1 MKKCACFFFKQK
13 TAYEMRISDWSSD
26 VCSSDL
32 GGQRAAQAVEQL
44 LFDGRIDILPRG
56 FNIRRLVQA
65 RPAASEPVRLIGL
78 IALCRLEFLFQM
90 LGEFVG
96 DARDEAIVNQV
107 LRLQTCGIA
116 FADKRMLAN
125 LRVHQRL
132 REARLVSFV
141 VTEAAMEPVFLSWV
155 LSRCRRE
162 FIV

>member
-1 MKKCACFFFKQK
+1 
-13 TAYEMRISDWSSD
+13 MRISDWSSD

-32 GGQRAAQAVEQL
+32 
-44 LFDGRIDILPRG
+44 
-56 FNIRRLVQA
+56 
-65 RPAASEPVRLIGL
+65 
-78 IALCRLEFLFQM
+78 LEFLFQM

-141 VTEAAMEPVFLSWV
+141 VTEAAIAPHVDHDVAVKRLDRKSTR
-155 LSRCRRE
+155 LHSSH
-162 FIV
+162 

>member
-1 MKKCACFFFKQK
+1 MLV
-13 TAYEMRISDWSSD
+13 R
-26 VCSSDL
+26 
-32 GGQRAAQAVEQL
+32 
-44 LFDGRIDILPRG
+44 GR
-56 FNIRRLVQA
+56 Q
-65 RPAASEPVRLIGL
+65 AASEPCRLIGL

-141 VTEAAMEPVFLSWV
+141 VTEAAIAPHFDPASPVKRLTEVARPLAATGSA
-155 LSRCRRE
+155 S
-162 FIV
+162 

>member
-1 MKKCACFFFKQK
+1 
-13 TAYEMRISDWSSD
+13 MRISDWSSD

-32 GGQRAAQAVEQL
+32 
-44 LFDGRIDILPRG
+44 
-56 FNIRRLVQA
+56 

-96 DARDEAIVNQV
+96 DARDKAIVNQV

-132 REARLVSFV
+132 REARLVALI
-141 VTEAAMEPVFLSWV
+141 VTEAALAPPADHDVQVTRLTESDRHLHSERHAHPTHP
-155 LSRCRRE
+155 
-162 FIV
+162 